1 MKEYD
6 IFLKR
11 RLTEGTIIVYS
22 LPFRD
27 GVSAVNRLVLQAM
40 LSYFSFQKKIAVANE
55 SVLVSEIDEMLATV
69 SERIESQL
77 CLESNAA
84 FTTKYR
90 NELEQA
96 AIELDIPALPLLA
109 QSFFA
114 LESQIGIQISEPI
127 AYTKS
132 SLGENKSAMEIVAK
146 SLAEQ
151 SRIFESVQSQVIFG
165 RNRINFSKRDFEI
178 VSSVFTI
185 SQANP
190 ELLYRYTIGM
200 ESAFAIAASL
210 GETEFHYSL
219 GSGSSKIRIKI
230 DDLNTLAKK
239 HLQVSNAIGAF
250 CEFVIKTISLFA
262 VSNEIEI
269 VASLHAGMKRYRL
282 LSEIDD
288 MILSEIDDINLGE
301 LDFVVL
307 A

>member
-40 LSYFSFQKKIAVANE
+40 LSYFSSQKKIAVANE

-178 VSSVFTI
+178 VSSAFAI
-185 SQANP
+185 SHANP
-190 ELLYRYTIGM
+190 ELLYRYTIGI

-219 GSGSSKIRIKI
+219 GSGSSEIGIEI
-230 DDLNTLAKK
+230 DELDTLAKK
-239 HLQVSNAIGAF
+239 HLQVSNAIGVF

-262 VSNEIEI
+262 VSNEVEI
-269 VASLHAGMKRYRL
+269 VASLDAGMKRYRL

-288 MILSEIDDINLGE
+288 MILSEIDDTNLGE